1 MNLSA
6 RTARIVPSP
15 TLHISTTAKAMAA
28 QGVDIVDFSS
38 GEPACDTPD
47 FVKHAAQA
55 AMADGFTKYT
65 PVSGTEELK
74 QAIIEKFAHDQGL
87 HYEPAHIL
95 VSCGAKHI
103 LYNAAQALLDP
114 GDEVVIA
121 SPYWVSYPDIV
132 RLAGGHPVILE
143 TREADGYAIDAH
155 RLEACVTPRTKAI
168 LLNSPCNPTGMMYTR
183 DTLEAVAD
191 VAKRHGVLV
200 ISDEIYEKLVYGD
213 TPFLSIASAVPKI
226 ADQTLVV
233 NGVSKTFAMTGWRI
247 GYAGGPKHLIAAMT
261 NIQSQSTSNPA
272 SISQKA
278 ATAALRGDRQF
289 YTSLVEDLRANR
301 RLVVDALNAIPGVT
315 CPVPAGAFYAFPNVS
330 GILGKRHA
338 QGTIH
343 TPSDL
348 AAYLLHDAHLAC
360 VPGEPFG
367 SAHHLRLTYTP
378 ARATVERGMARLT
391 QAIQALS

>member
-6 RTARIVPSP
+6 RTAHIVPSP
-15 TLHISTTAKAMAA
+15 TLNISATAKAMAA
-28 QGVDIVDFSS
+28 QGIDIVDLSS

-55 AMADGFTKYT
+55 AIADGFTKYT
-65 PVSGTEELK
+65 PVSGTDELK
-74 QAIIEKFAHDQGL
+74 QAIIEKFARDQGI

-95 VSCGAKHI
+95 VSCGAKHT
-103 LYNAAQALLDP
+103 LYNVAQALLDP
-114 GDEVVIA
+114 GDEVVMA

-132 RLAGGHPVILE
+132 RLAGGQPVILE
-143 TREADGYAIDAH
+143 TREADGYAIDAQ

-213 TPFLSIASAVPKI
+213 TPFLSIASAVPEI

-233 NGVSKTFAMTGWRI
+233 NGVSKTFSMTGWRI
-247 GYAGGPKHLIAAMT
+247 GYAGGPKTLIAAMT

-278 ATAALRGDRQF
+278 ATAALRGDQQF
-289 YTSLVEDLRANR
+289 YTGLVKDLRANR
-301 RLVVDALNAIPGVT
+301 RLVVDMLNAMPGVT
-315 CPVPAGAFYAFPNVS
+315 CAVPAGAFYAFPNVS
-330 GILGKRHA
+330 GLLGKRHA
-338 QGTIH
+338 KGTIH

-348 AAYLLHDAHLAC
+348 ATYLLHDAHLAC

-367 SAHHLRLTYTP
+367 SAHHIRLTYTP
-378 ARATVERGMARLT
+378 ARETMERGMTRLN